1 MRIRVEGGQELNGV
15 YSTSGNPNA
24 ALALLAVSLMTDE
37 PVTLRNMPR
46 TTTIDSM
53 LEVARRLGAAFE
65 WADQSQV
72 TIQTAQINK
81 RDLNQAD
88 TNGLVS
94 ALLYLAPVLV
104 RRQYVRIEIDF
115 PLSRIRTH
123 LEAFRDLGLDIRIDN
138 GALICQ
144 PVTWDKKEIILS
156 QASVTA
162 TAIVMMLASRLGKET
177 TIYNAA
183 CEPHVRELAMML
195 VSMGVGV
202 SGIGS
207 NRLCVQGVKEFKG
220 VEVTIG
226 PDHIEA
232 ASIAAIAALS
242 GGRIEIESIHAPDM
256 RMIEKVY
263 KQLGLR
269 LDVESARL
277 FVTRHESFLLS
288 NQVEDADLTVETSP
302 WPAFPS
308 DLVAI
313 ATLIATQAR
322 GSVLIHEK
330 LFNNR
335 LLFVDKLK
343 AMGAQIVLCDPH
355 RAIVIGPTALQGVYL
370 DSPDVRAGLGM
381 LGAALVAQG
390 ETVID
395 NAQAI
400 ERTFGNVFSKLQKL
414 GARIT
419 TE

>member
-53 LEVARRLGAAFE
+53 LEVARRLGAGFE

-72 TIQTAQINK
+72 TIQTTQINK
-81 RDLNQAD
+81 RDLNLTD

-144 PVTWDKKEIILS
+144 PATWDKKEIILS

-177 TIYNAA
+177 AIYNAA
-183 CEPHVRELAMML
+183 CEPHVRELATML
-195 VSMGVGV
+195 VSMGVSIG
-202 SGIGS
+202 GIGS
-207 NRLCVQGVKEFKG
+207 NRLCVQGVKELKG
-220 VEVTIG
+220 VEVIIG

-269 LDVESARL
+269 LDVELTRL
-277 FVTRHESFLLS
+277 FVTRHESFTLS

-355 RAIVIGPTALQGVYL
+355 RAIVIGPTALHGVYL

-381 LGAALVAQG
+381 LGAALVAEG

-395 NAQAI
+395 NAQVM
-400 ERTFGNVFSKLQKL
+400 ERTFGNVFAKLQKL

-419 TE
+419 AE

>member
-72 TIQTAQINK
+72 TIQTTQINK
-81 RDLNQAD
+81 RDLNLTD

-144 PVTWDKKEIILS
+144 PATWDKKEIILS

-183 CEPHVRELAMML
+183 CEPHVRELATVL
-195 VSMGVGV
+195 VSMGVSIG
-202 SGIGS
+202 GIGS
-207 NRLCVQGVKEFKG
+207 NRLCVQGVKELKG
-220 VEVTIG
+220 VEVIIG

-269 LDVESARL
+269 LDVELTRL
-277 FVTRHESFLLS
+277 FVTRHESFTLS

-355 RAIVIGPTALQGVYL
+355 RAIVIGPTALHGVYL

-381 LGAALVAQG
+381 LGAALVAEG

-395 NAQAI
+395 NAQVM
-400 ERTFGNVFSKLQKL
+400 ERTFGNVFAKLQKL

-419 TE
+419 AE

>member
-1 MRIRVEGGQELNGV
+1 MRIRVEGQQELNGV
-15 YSTSGNPNA
+15 YHTSGNPNA
-24 ALALLAVSLMTDE
+24 ALALLAASLMTDE
-37 PVTLRNMPR
+37 PVTLRNMPH
-46 TTTIDSM
+46 TTTIDNM
-53 LEVARRLGAAFE
+53 LKVAERLGAAYE
-65 WADQSQV
+65 WVGQSQV
-72 TIQTAQINK
+72 TIQTAQITR

-88 TNGLVS
+88 TNGLVG

-123 LEAFRDLGLDIRIDN
+123 LQAFRDLGLDTRLEN

-144 PVTWDKKEIILS
+144 PATWDKKEIILS

-183 CEPHVRELAMML
+183 CEPHVRELAHML
-195 VSMGVGV
+195 VAMGVEIT
-202 SGIGS
+202 GISS
-207 NRLCVQGVKEFKG
+207 NRLCIQGVDNLKG

-226 PDHIEA
+226 PDHVEA
-232 ASIAAIAALS
+232 ASIAAIAALA
-242 GGRIEIESIHAPDM
+242 GGRVEIEGIHAPDM

-263 KQLGLR
+263 SQLGIQLE
-269 LDVESARL
+269 VEADRL
-277 FVTRHESFLLS
+277 FVPRHESVTLS
-288 NQVEDADLTVETSP
+288 NQVEDTDSPVETSP

-313 ATLIATQAR
+313 ATLVATQAR

-343 AMGAQIVLCDPH
+343 AMGGQIVLCDPH
-355 RAIVIGPTALQGVYL
+355 RAIVIGPTALHAVYL

-381 LGAALVAQG
+381 LGAALVARG

-395 NAQAI
+395 NAEAI
-400 ERTFGNVFSKLQKL
+400 ERTFGDVFSKLRKL

>member
-53 LEVARRLGAAFE
+53 LEVARRLGAGFE

-72 TIQTAQINK
+72 TIQTTQINK
-81 RDLNQAD
+81 RDLNLTD

-144 PVTWDKKEIILS
+144 PATWDKKEIILS

-183 CEPHVRELAMML
+183 CEPHVRELATVL
-195 VSMGVGV
+195 VSMGVSIG
-202 SGIGS
+202 GIGS
-207 NRLCVQGVKEFKG
+207 NRLCVQGVKELKG
-220 VEVTIG
+220 VEVIIG

-269 LDVESARL
+269 LDVELTRL
-277 FVTRHESFLLS
+277 FVTRHESFTLS

-355 RAIVIGPTALQGVYL
+355 RAIVIGPTALHGVYL

-381 LGAALVAQG
+381 LGAALVAEG

-395 NAQAI
+395 NAQVM
-400 ERTFGNVFSKLQKL
+400 ERTFGNVFAKLQKL

-419 TE
+419 AE